1 MTRIIGGSAGGR
13 SIRTPAGDATR
24 PTTDRVREALFS
36 ILQSRVGPLRGLTV
50 LDLYAGSGAIGLEA
64 ASRGAARVTLVEKD
78 RRTAGLVRRNADDL
92 GLDVTVVAAPVTRF
106 LAGGRDPASPA
117 VDVVFADP
125 PYPLASVA
133 VAADLTALADGWLAP
148 TALVVVERSARDRT
162 WAWPDGYEELD
173 RRRYGETVLL
183 LARPAERHEQHHQ
196 EHHQEHPEADAGA
209 G

>member
-13 SIRTPAGDATR
+13 SIRTPTGDATR

-36 ILQSRVGPLRGLTV
+36 ILQSRVGSLQGLTV

-64 ASRGAARVTLVEKD
+64 ASRGASRVTLVEKD

-92 GLDVTVVAAPVTRF
+92 GLDVSVVAAPVARF
-106 LAGGRDPASPA
+106 LAGGADAAGAVGTA

-125 PYPLASVA
+125 PYPLSSAA

-183 LARPAERHEQHHQ
+183 LARPAGTGRED
-196 EHHQEHPEADAGA
+196 HPGDDPEDPPGA

>member
-13 SIRTPAGDATR
+13 TIRTPTGDATR

-36 ILQSRVGPLRGLTV
+36 VLQSRVGSLQGLTV

-64 ASRGAARVTLVEKD
+64 ASRGATRVILVEKD
-78 RRTAGLVRRNADDL
+78 RRTAGLVRRNAADL
-92 GLDVTVVAAPVTRF
+92 GLEVTVVAAPVARF
-106 LAGGRDPASPA
+106 LAGGPDAASPP

-125 PYPLASVA
+125 PYPLASSD
-133 VAADLTALADGWLAP
+133 VAADLTALAGWLAP

-162 WAWPDGYEELD
+162 WAWPDGYDEVD

-183 LARPAERHEQHHQ
+183 LAQPADPAEPAE
-196 EHHQEHPEADAGA
+196 DAGPR
-209 G
+209 